1 MKRFS
6 FCAAVAAV
14 WMLAACGGGL
24 PGQQTAPSSAG
35 ASLHE
40 GTPGVRSAAM
50 APAEVVNL
58 SYSNGSISVFT
69 IENGRATLEKKFTPG
84 NGIAQGLAVDKSG
97 RIYTTITSTS
107 SNPCGACVQVYSPQ
121 GKLLEQFPAPV
132 LSGAPG
138 PPSLTDLS
146 VDARD
151 RIYVSDYGQ
160 QAVYYYVKSK
170 GSNQT
175 PTIVVQNSSNAASV
189 LATPNGRNVVVSG
202 GCGFASVR
210 PYKRV
215 GHGQYQGG
223 SCFGIGTIA
232 LIGGAVNDGVEVFT
246 PVDGV
251 PGLVSVSSPSG
262 GTNFSTPDQFHASIS
277 GVALNADASV
287 AYVANAAKE
296 CIYAFARP
304 ANGWLNGGQPK
315 VVARYKGFRNLDI
328 IAVQP

>member
-1 MKRFS
+1 
-6 FCAAVAAV
+6 
-14 WMLAACGGGL
+14 MLAACGVL
-24 PGQQTAPSSAG
+24 PGQQTPSSAG
-35 ASLHE
+35 VSFQE
-40 GTPGVRSAAM
+40 GATAGRSAAA
-50 APAEVVNL
+50 APAEIANL
-58 SYSNGSISVFT
+58 DYSNGSISVFA
-69 IENGRATLEKKFTPG
+69 IKNGRASLEKKFTPG
-84 NGIAQGLAVDKSG
+84 NGRAQGLAVDQSG

-107 SNPCGACVQVYSPQ
+107 SNPCAACVQVFTPQ
-121 GKLLEQFPAPV
+121 GKLLEQFPAPI

-138 PPSLTDLS
+138 PPSLTDIS
-146 VDARD
+146 VDAHD

-160 QAVYYYVKSK
+160 QAVYYYVKRR

-189 LATPNGRNVVVSG
+189 LATPNGRNVLVSG

-215 GHGQYQGG
+215 SHGQYQAG

-232 LIGGAVNDGVEVFT
+232 LIGGAANDGVEVFT

-251 PGLVSVSSPSG
+251 PGLVSVSSPHG
-262 GTNFSTPDQFHASIS
+262 GTNFSTPDQFKASIS
-277 GVALNADASV
+277 GVALNADASIV
-287 AYVANAAKE
+287 YVANAAKE